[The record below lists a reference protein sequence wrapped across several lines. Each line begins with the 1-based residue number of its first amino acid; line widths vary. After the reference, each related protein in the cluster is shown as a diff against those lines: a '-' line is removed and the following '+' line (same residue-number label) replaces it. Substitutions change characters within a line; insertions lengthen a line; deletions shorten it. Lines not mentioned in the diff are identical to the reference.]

1 MPLLMSQS
9 NGADNCRL
17 CIHVGRHDNDDTKRH
32 MIIFSPFRTALLAL
46 ELTAMKGDIYI
57 HDNYFYDNFIAIGH
71 YFYDNYIIID
81 NYFDNNYFHDHHFAD
96 I

>member
-1 MPLLMSQS
+1 MPFLMSQS

-17 CIHVGRHDNDDTKRH
+17 CIHVGLTLTTYVYF
-32 MIIFSPFRTALLAL
+32 FSPFRTALLAL
-46 ELTAMKGDIYI
+46 EPTVMKGDIYI

-81 NYFDNNYFHDHHFAD
+81 NYFDNNYFHDHNFAD